1 MHAAHLQVS
10 ISAGDLS
17 WGGDVSL
24 KGFFSNLYNS
34 GDFLIFA
41 AAGNAGTS
49 GTSLPAGFN
58 SVISVAAVDSSRS
71 RASFSNFNAD
81 VELTA
86 PGAGPRLLGSSVPGG
101 RAA

>member
-1 MHAAHLQVS
+1 
-10 ISAGDLS
+10 
-17 WGGDVSL
+17 
-24 KGFFSNLYNS
+24 
-34 GDFLIFA
+34 
-41 AAGNAGTS
+41 
-49 GTSLPAGFN
+49 
-58 SVISVAAVDSSRS
+58 VISVAAVDSSRS